1 MLQHLLHLPS
11 HVETPLLYINR
22 VEIRNVNMCIQ
33 MQDVAHRA
41 LVKETAWVASNVAA
55 GRPEH
60 RDALVAQ
67 GAGVTLTSLLVSGQL
82 DMQREAA
89 FAVWNLVSH
98 NGERL
103 SEAVNTP
110 GVLDAF
116 VGLISVPAPSVVR

>member
-1 MLQHLLHLPS
+1 M
-11 HVETPLLYINR
+11 
-22 VEIRNVNMCIQ
+22 
-33 MQDVAHRA
+33 
-41 LVKETAWVASNVAA
+41 ASNVAA

-67 GAGVTLTSLLVSGQL
+67 GSAATLTALLVSGQL

-98 NGERL
+98 GRERL
-103 SEAVNTP
+103 SEAVKTA

-116 VGLISVPAPSVVR
+116 IGLLSVPAPSVVR